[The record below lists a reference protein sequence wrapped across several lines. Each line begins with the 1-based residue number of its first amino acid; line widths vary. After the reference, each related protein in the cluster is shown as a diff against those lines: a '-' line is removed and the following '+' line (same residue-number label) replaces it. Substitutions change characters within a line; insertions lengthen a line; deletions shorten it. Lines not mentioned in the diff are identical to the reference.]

1 MTVRKGGF
9 LLEIGMNVTK
19 IIESALKKI
28 GILAAGENAEAN
40 ELEDAVDALRGLLS
54 QWATK
59 RLFIHKVEQ
68 ITLNLNSS
76 AKVSPNDIDTPDH
89 TAAISS
95 IIERALLNDE
105 VINLV
110 RDINT
115 TKHDAKVTYS
125 VNGEVWTFFG
135 DGQLSFKALTLPYNI
150 APGDEL
156 QLPPSYERPLILSL
170 AIELCTM
177 FGVEPSQLLLTNYRN
192 ATTLLKESNS
202 TPLYVIND
210 LPVGVR
216 YGCY

>member
-1 MTVRKGGF
+1 
-9 LLEIGMNVTK
+9 MNVTK

-68 ITLNLNSS
+68 ITLNLNES
-76 AKVSPNDIDTPDH
+76 AKVSPNNTDAPDYK
-89 TAAISS
+89 TSISG
-95 IIERALLNDE
+95 IVERGLLNSE
-105 VINLV
+105 TVYIV
-110 RDINT
+110 RDTNT
-115 TKHDAKVTYS
+115 TQNDAGVTYS

-135 DGQLSFKALTLPYNI
+135 DGELSFKALTLPYNI

-156 QLPPSYERPLILSL
+156 QLPPSYERPLILAL
-170 AIELCTM
+170 ALDLSTM

-210 LPVGVR
+210 LPVGGR